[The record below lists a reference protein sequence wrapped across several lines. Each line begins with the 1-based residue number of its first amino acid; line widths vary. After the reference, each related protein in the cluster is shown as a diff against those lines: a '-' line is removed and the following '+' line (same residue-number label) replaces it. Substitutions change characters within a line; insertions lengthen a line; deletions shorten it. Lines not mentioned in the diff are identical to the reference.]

1 MVNKHVD
8 LGLDSELCELHYET
22 SPNGQFLKK
31 NKIRFLAS
39 NQRIQDVK
47 DVLAQYTTATNEGND
62 DS

>member
-22 SPNGQFLKK
+22 SSNGQFLKK
-31 NKIRFLAS
+31 KKINKVSSIY
-39 NQRIQDVK
+39 QRIQDVK
-47 DVLAQYTTATNEGND
+47 DVLAQYTTATNEGD